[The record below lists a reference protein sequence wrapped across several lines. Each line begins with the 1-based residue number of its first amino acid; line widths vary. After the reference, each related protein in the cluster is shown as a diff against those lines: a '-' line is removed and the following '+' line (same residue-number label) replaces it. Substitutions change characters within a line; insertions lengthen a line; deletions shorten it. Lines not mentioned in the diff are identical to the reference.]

1 MEGNGIMN
9 FKKTFISTVAGVAL
23 LSSISPTISSASTE
37 KKESI
42 NVTQDQ
48 INEVENLFDMILE
61 IENSRLDMVDLSNN
75 TKKDI
80 EGLSKDAQKF
90 YYLYAEFSNNGEI
103 QLTEEQ
109 SLSLLNLYVTNPNL
123 SSSIVSQGITATSA
137 SIGSV
142 KKYKLSNQDV
152 VDIGKLVALNGT
164 GWTFLAAVAKKFLKK
179 PTYATMLIGAV
190 PALGWAVLSACN
202 RYNKGVIITDIRIGA
217 THSFSCSAR
226 K

>member
-1 MEGNGIMN
+1 MN

-23 LSSISPTISSASTE
+23 LGSISPTISSASTE

-48 INEVENLFDMILE
+48 INEVENLFDVIME

-75 TKKDI
+75 TKNDI

-90 YYLYAEFSNNGEI
+90 YYSYAEFSNNGEI
-103 QLTEEQ
+103 QLTEKQ

-123 SSSIVSQGITATSA
+123 ASSIVSQGIMATSA

-142 KKYKLSNQDV
+142 KKYKLSNQEINE
-152 VDIGKLVALNGT
+152 IGKLVALNGS
-164 GWTFLAAVAKKFLKK
+164 GWTFLAAVAKKFLKNL
-179 PTYATMLIGAV
+179 PMQLC
-190 PALGWAVLSACN
+190 LLVLYPHLDGQSSMP
-202 RYNKGVIITDIRIGA
+202 VTDTI
-217 THSFSCSAR
+217 
-226 K
+226 KEL